1 MVEII
6 VILALIFINGIF
18 AMGEIAIVTSR
29 KTLLQ
34 QWANEG
40 NVKAKTTLKLL
51 EDTTLFLSTTQAGIT
66 VIGIMVGAIGEA
78 ALSGFL
84 AKKLAAFSIITAYSG
99 ALSMG
104 IVVVCI
110 AYISLIIGELV
121 PKRLG
126 LYSPER
132 IALVMAPPMSIFSIV
147 ASPIIKILT
156 VSTDSLLRS
165 LALIGIKQPKEPPIS
180 EEEIKVM
187 IEQGA
192 QAGAFEETEQGII
205 ERVFRLNDEH
215 VAKLMVPRS
224 KIVQLDV
231 SDTPEALRAVL
242 LDNNFTRFPVCNGE
256 LDKIL
261 GVVHVKDLLGSPVED
276 LPADIKRRMR
286 PAIFIPKQMRALKV
300 LELFKQSGMYLGIVI
315 DEYGGIIGLVSLNDI
330 LQAIIGNI
338 SPLDDPE
345 EPQVT
350 QRGDGSWLMDGMLPI
365 DRFKETTGVKKLPD
379 EEKFQTLGG
388 FIMTRT
394 GSIPSAGDYFE
405 WDHLRIEVMD
415 MDGNRV
421 DKVLV
426 THIEGEH
433 DGTNAQSD
441 S

>member
-1 MVEII
+1 
-6 VILALIFINGIF
+6 
-18 AMGEIAIVTSR
+18 
-29 KTLLQ
+29 
-34 QWANEG
+34 
-40 NVKAKTTLKLL
+40 
-51 EDTTLFLSTTQAGIT
+51 
-66 VIGIMVGAIGEA
+66 
-78 ALSGFL
+78 
-84 AKKLAAFSIITAYSG
+84 
-99 ALSMG
+99 
-104 IVVVCI
+104 
-110 AYISLIIGELV
+110 
-121 PKRLG
+121 
-126 LYSPER
+126 
-132 IALVMAPPMSIFSIV
+132 
-147 ASPIIKILT
+147 
-156 VSTDSLLRS
+156 
-165 LALIGIKQPKEPPIS
+165 
-180 EEEIKVM
+180 
-187 IEQGA
+187 
-192 QAGAFEETEQGII
+192 
-205 ERVFRLNDEH
+205 
-215 VAKLMVPRS
+215 
-224 KIVQLDV
+224 
-231 SDTPEALRAVL
+231 
-242 LDNNFTRFPVCNGE
+242 
-256 LDKIL
+256 
-261 GVVHVKDLLGSPVED
+261 
-276 LPADIKRRMR
+276 
-286 PAIFIPKQMRALKV
+286 
-300 LELFKQSGMYLGIVI
+300 MYLGIVI

>member
-388 FIMTRT
+388 FIMTQT

-415 MDGNRV
+415 MDANRV